1 MRNKMLT
8 THRGQS
14 VNHNYFVFTSVVSLQ
29 VTGSV
34 YNDILHAQ
42 FIWIQPFT

>member
-1 MRNKMLT
+1 MLT

-42 FIWIQPFT
+42 FI

>member
-1 MRNKMLT
+1 MLT

-29 VTGSV
+29 VAIAGSV

-42 FIWIQPFT
+42 FI